1 MEHERG
7 WRLVYSGDTR
17 PCAQMVELARGATLL
32 IHEATFDEDM
42 QEKAIGDRHSTVREA
57 LSVARDAQPK
67 CTVLTHFSGR
77 FEKTLPDVWEAQR
90 AIATTAAPPPLE
102 EEPLIRVYFPI
113 DQTPAG
119 TRYLIARA
127 ASDRLNGL
135 RPSPKKSEV
144 STQNYRSSMCT
155 QWTSG

>member
-1 MEHERG
+1 
-7 WRLVYSGDTR
+7 
-17 PCAQMVELARGATLL
+17 MVELARGATLL

-90 AIATTAAPPPLE
+90 AIATTAAPALTE
-102 EEPLIRVYFPI
+102 EEPPLMVVLAQDFMTLRLEG
-113 DQTPAG
+113 DQRDVVAVMQPLQQLFAADAEASKPDTTTTPH
-119 TRYLIARA
+119 
-127 ASDRLNGL
+127 
-135 RPSPKKSEV
+135 
-144 STQNYRSSMCT
+144 
-155 QWTSG
+155 